1 MSLWAD
7 IIGILAGFFLLL
19 PAAKDNIYR
28 FIETRHRQ
36 REARGPSWPGLRI
49 IIADVWKEKRDSYS
63 PYDTLCI
70 LLGGLG
76 LMVSFGLKLA
86 SP

>member
-1 MSLWAD
+1 MAR
-7 IIGILAGFFLLL
+7 
-19 PAAKDNIYR
+19 PAHHHRRRLERKTR
-28 FIETRHRQ
+28 F
-36 REARGPSWPGLRI
+36 
-49 IIADVWKEKRDSYS
+49 VS

-86 SP
+86 ARDRERRGRCEARRRLRQASSAFDRRAAADDAVAYSAR